1 MRHNGDHGPWR
12 QEDQGGYD
20 GGTYEGGT
28 SNPGTPGT
36 PGAPDTSTPHT
47 SSPDTPG
54 TRTPTLGVPAPGVP
68 TRGAPA
74 PGARTS
80 GRHAASNMPPSSPA
94 TTDTWHRPSPRTLLS
109 HCSWL
114 GAPLGSF
121 ILAVLATGG
130 RPGARVWISLAVV
143 AVVFAALTAL
153 GSLSWLRTHYRVT
166 VDALEL
172 RTGLLTRRTKSVP
185 LHRVRNVDLT
195 AHPVQRALGLVVLRA
210 GTGGHGQVSLDALSR
225 ADAERLRAELLA
237 RAGRMDADDPVL
249 STADPRWL
257 RYAPL
262 TFWVFGG
269 VLAAAGAVWRVL
281 DGMGIEPWR
290 IGFVRRAFDEFGN
303 SALWI
308 TVPLLILTVTALGTV
323 GSVVLYAETWWR
335 YRLERTD
342 ADTLRV
348 RHGLLTTRSV
358 SIERARLRGVVLREP
373 LLLRTGGGATV
384 RAVAGGLGDREEN
397 RKRSTLLPPAPR
409 SEGEHVCAGVL
420 GELVDTSGL
429 RPHPPVARRRR
440 VVRVLLWCVLPP
452 AVVLAVLG
460 ALLTPVLLYCA
471 LGWLLLSTPVACALA
486 DDAYRALGHAL
497 RGRWLV
503 IRSGS
508 LTRDTV
514 LLDRGAVLAW
524 TFTRTPF
531 ARRAGV
537 VTATAAVAAGEE
549 AYRIRD
555 MAAGE
560 AAAFANAATPG
571 MLREFLVPVGEG
583 R

>member
-1 MRHNGDHGPWR
+1 MRHDGDHERWR
-12 QEDQGGYD
+12 QGNPGGHD
-20 GGTYEGGT
+20 GGT
-28 SNPGTPGT
+28 PHP
-36 PGAPDTSTPHT
+36 PTPHPHT
-47 SSPDTPG
+47 
-54 TRTPTLGVPAPGVP
+54 
-68 TRGAPA
+68 PA
-74 PGARTS
+74 PGARPS
-80 GRHAASNMPPSSPA
+80 GRHSARDTPPSSPPA
-94 TTDTWHRPSPRTLLS
+94 TDTWHRPSPRTLLS

-121 ILAVLATGG
+121 VLAVLATGG

-143 AVVFAALTAL
+143 AVVFATLTAL

-166 VDALEL
+166 ADALEL

-237 RAGRMDADDPVL
+237 RAGRTDADDPVL

-281 DGMGIEPWR
+281 DGMGVEPWR

-303 SALWI
+303 SALWV
-308 TVPLLILTVTALGTV
+308 TVPLLILALTVLGTI

-384 RAVAGGLGDREEN
+384 RAVASGLGDREEN

-409 SEGEHVCAGVL
+409 SEGERVCAGVL
-420 GELVDTSGL
+420 GEHVDTDGL

-452 AVVLAVLG
+452 TVVLAVLG

-471 LGWLLLSTPVACALA
+471 LGWLLVSTPVACALA

-503 IRSGS
+503 IRAGS

-555 MAAGE
+555 MAAAE